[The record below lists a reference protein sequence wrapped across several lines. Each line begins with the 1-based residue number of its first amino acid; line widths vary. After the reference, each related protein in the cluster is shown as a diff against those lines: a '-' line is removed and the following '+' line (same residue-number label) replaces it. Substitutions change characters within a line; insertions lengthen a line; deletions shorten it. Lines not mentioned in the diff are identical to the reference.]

1 MKLKTL
7 LLMAFVTVSTFAQ
20 ETEFKF
26 SKEGLTDFIVTN
38 YDGSAK
44 DTYNRALAWVKDTS
58 KKSFVNFVV
67 VSSVENENEKL
78 VIEGVKQNFICSKAG
93 GTNVCTFATFTIAIT
108 FKDGKYKL
116 EAVGLS
122 EKANNSINTV
132 VHNLD
137 DFSEYY
143 DKDGTLKKYKDEVPV
158 AYESLFN
165 DLNKSLIAFMDKKK
179 KAENW

>member
-7 LLMAFVTVSTFAQ
+7 LLMAFITASTFAQ

-26 SKEGLTDFIVTN
+26 SKDGLTDFIVTT

-44 DTYNRALAWVKDTS
+44 DTYNRAVAWVKDNA
-58 KKSFVNFVV
+58 KRNFTVI
-67 VSSVENENEKL
+67 SSVENEKL
-78 VIEGVKQNFICSKAG
+78 VIEGTKENFLCSKAG
-93 GTNVCTFATFTIAIT
+93 GTTVCTFATFTIEIN
-108 FKDGKYKL
+108 FKDGKYKFS
-116 EAVGLS
+116 AVGLT
-122 EKANNSINTV
+122 EKANNSANTT

-143 DKDGTLKKYKDEVPV
+143 NPDGSLKKYKDEVPK

>member
-7 LLMAFVTVSTFAQ
+7 LLMAFISASTFAQ
-20 ETEFKF
+20 DTEFKF
-26 SKEGLTDFIVTN
+26 SKDGLTDFIVTT
-38 YDGSAK
+38 YEGSAK
-44 DTYNRALAWVKDTS
+44 DTYNRVVAWVKDNA
-58 KKSFVNFVV
+58 KRNFTVI
-67 VSSVENENEKL
+67 SSVENEKL
-78 VIEGVKQNFICSKAG
+78 VIEGTKENFLCSKAG
-93 GTNVCTFATFTIAIT
+93 GTTVCTLATFTIEIN
-108 FKDGKYKL
+108 FKDGKYKFS
-116 EAVGLS
+116 AVGLT
-122 EKANNSINTV
+122 EKANNSANTT

-143 DKDGTLKKYKDEVPV
+143 NPDGSLKKYKDEVPK

>member
-1 MKLKTL
+1 
-7 LLMAFVTVSTFAQ
+7 MAFITTSAFAQ

-38 YDGSAK
+38 YEGSAAN
-44 DTYNRALAWVKDTS
+44 TYKLAQAWVKENS
-58 KKSFVNFVV
+58 KKGYKV
-67 VSSVENENEKL
+67 VSSVENEKL
-78 VIEGVKQNFICSKAG
+78 TIEGGKENFLCSKAG
-93 GTNVCTFATFTIAIT
+93 GTNVCTYGTFTIEIS
-108 FKDGKYKL
+108 FKENKFKF

-122 EKANNSINTV
+122 EKPNNSTTV
-132 VHNLD
+132 TVRNLN

-143 DKDGTLKKYKDEVPV
+143 DKDGSLKKYKDNVPA

-165 DLNKSLIAFMDKKK
+165 GLNKDLTTFMDKKK

>member
-7 LLMAFVTVSTFAQ
+7 LLMAFVTTSTFAQ
-20 ETEFKF
+20 DTEFKF
-26 SKEGLTDFIVTN
+26 SKDGLTDFIVTI

-44 DTYNRALAWVKDTS
+44 DTYNRAAAWVKDNA
-58 KKSFVNFVV
+58 KKNFTVI
-67 VSSVENENEKL
+67 SSVENEKL
-78 VIEGVKQNFICSKAG
+78 VIEGTKENFLCSKAG
-93 GTNVCTFATFTIAIT
+93 GTTVCASATFTIEIN
-108 FKDGKYKL
+108 FKDGKYKFAAL
-116 EAVGLS
+116 GLT
-122 EKANNSINTV
+122 EKANNSANTT

-143 DKDGTLKKYKDEVPV
+143 DKDGSLKKYKDDVPA

-165 DLNKSLIAFMDKKK
+165 DLNKSLVSFMDKKK

>member
-1 MKLKTL
+1 
-7 LLMAFVTVSTFAQ
+7 MAFITTSTFAQ

-26 SKEGLTDFIVTN
+26 SKDGLTDFIVTN

-44 DTYNRALAWVKDTS
+44 DTFNRASAWVKENS
-58 KKSFVNFVV
+58 KKGYKIVSF
-67 VSSVENENEKL
+67 VENEKMT
-78 VIEGVKQNFICSKAG
+78 IEGGKENFICSKAG
-93 GTNVCTFATFTIAIT
+93 GTTVCTYATFTIEIT
-108 FKDGKYKL
+108 FKEGKFKL

-122 EKANNSINTV
+122 EKPNNATNTI
-132 VHNLD
+132 VHNLN

-143 DKDGTLKKYKDEVPV
+143 DKDGSLKKYKDDVPA

-165 DLNKSLIAFMDKKK
+165 DLNKNLIVFMDKKK

>member
-7 LLMAFVTVSTFAQ
+7 LLMAFVTASTFAQ
-20 ETEFKF
+20 EIEFKF
-26 SKEGLTDFIVTN
+26 SKEGLTDFIVTT

-44 DTYNRALAWVKDTS
+44 DTYNRAAAWVKENS
-58 KKSFVNFVV
+58 KKNFVV
-67 VSSVENENEKL
+67 VSSVENEKI
-78 VIEGVKQNFICSKAG
+78 VVEGVKPNFLCSKAG
-93 GTNVCTFATFTIAIT
+93 GTTVCTFATFTIAIT
-108 FKDGKYKL
+108 FKDGKYKF
-116 EAVGLS
+116 EAIGLS
-122 EKANNSINTV
+122 EKANNSITTM

-143 DKDGTLKKYKDEVPV
+143 DKDGTLKKYKDDVPA

-165 DLNKSLIAFMDKKK
+165 DLNKSLIAFMDKRK

>member
-1 MKLKTL
+1 MKLNAL
-7 LLMAFVTVSTFAQ
+7 LLMAFITTSTFAQ

-26 SKEGLTDFIVTN
+26 SKGGLTDFIVTT

-44 DTYNRALAWVKDTS
+44 DTYNRALAWVKDNA
-58 KKSFVNFVV
+58 KKNFVV
-67 VSSVENENEKL
+67 VSSVENEKL
-78 VIEGVKQNFICSKAG
+78 TIEGTKENFICSKAG
-93 GTNVCTFATFTIAIT
+93 GTNVCTSATFTIEIN
-108 FKDGKYKL
+108 FKDGKYKFAAL
-116 EAVGLS
+116 GLS
-122 EKANNSINTV
+122 EKPNNSMNTT

-143 DKDGTLKKYKDEVPV
+143 DKDGSLKKYKDDVPA
-158 AYESLFN
+158 AYETLFN

>member
-7 LLMAFVTVSTFAQ
+7 LLMAFVTASTFAQ

-26 SKEGLTDFIVTN
+26 SKEGLTDFIVTT

-44 DTYNRALAWVKDTS
+44 DTYNRATAWVKENS
-58 KKSFVNFVV
+58 KKNFVV
-67 VSSVENENEKL
+67 VSSVENEKL
-78 VIEGVKQNFICSKAG
+78 VVEGTKENFLCSKAG
-93 GTNVCTFATFTIAIT
+93 GTTVCTYATFTIAIT
-108 FKDGKYKL
+108 FKDGKYKF

-122 EKANNSINTV
+122 EKATNSINTV

-143 DKDGTLKKYKDEVPV
+143 DKDGSLKKYKDDVPV

-165 DLNKSLIAFMDKKK
+165 ELNKSLIAFMDKKK

>member
-7 LLMAFVTVSTFAQ
+7 LLMAFVTASTFAQ

-26 SKEGLTDFIVTN
+26 SKEGLTDFIVIT

-44 DTYNRALAWVKDTS
+44 DTYNRATAWVKENN
-58 KKSFVNFVV
+58 KKGYKV
-67 VSSVENENEKL
+67 VSSIENEKMT
-78 VIEGVKQNFICSKAG
+78 IEGGKDNFLCSKAG
-93 GTNVCTFATFTIAIT
+93 GTTVCTYATFTIEIT
-108 FKDGKYKL
+108 FKDGKYKF
-116 EAVGLS
+116 EAVSVS
-122 EKANNSINTV
+122 EQAKNSINTV

-137 DFSEYY
+137 DFSYYY
-143 DKDGTLKKYKDEVPV
+143 DKDGTLKKYKDDVPA

-165 DLNKSLIAFMDKKK
+165 ELNKSLIAFMDKKK